1 MNNSD
6 LTSSNSSLQTTD
18 TSGGGIRRTS
28 MSDLEQASRRT
39 QIKEIMKDPT
49 LSAQERRKSIQSLMD
64 GRRRSSQGRRQSGA
78 SGMAAAAALAAAEF
92 ADLDSSDEEEDMSNN
107 NMHSSEAAN
116 GEAQRTES
124 PTKRSSTQ
132 ILTTDETPTKRRT
145 SLRESFTMGFS
156 NMGVLESSGDTE
168 SSTTTLTGGD
178 NNISPDILSRNKT
191 MEKSRPICEHYE
203 RNCSI
208 VSPCCGLVFGCRM

>member
-1 MNNSD
+1 MNSD
-6 LTSSNSSLQTTD
+6 TTNAAN
-18 TSGGGIRRTS
+18 GGRCPSMTDEESKARRVS
-28 MSDLEQASRRT
+28 IQA
-39 QIKEIMKDPT
+39 IMKDPT

-92 ADLDSSDEEEDMSNN
+92 AGLDSSDEED
-107 NMHSSEAAN
+107 MHSRETAN
-116 GEAQRTES
+116 GEVDGKRTES

-156 NMGVLESSGDTE
+156 NMGVLESSCDTE
-168 SSTTTLTGGD
+168 SSTTTITGGD
-178 NNISPDILSRNKT
+178 NKSPDISRNRT

>member
-1 MNNSD
+1 MNSD
-6 LTSSNSSLQTTD
+6 TANTNASNGGRRPSMTD
-18 TSGGGIRRTS
+18 EESKARR
-28 MSDLEQASRRT
+28 ASI
-39 QIKEIMKDPT
+39 QKIMKDTT

-107 NMHSSEAAN
+107 MHSSEAAN
-116 GEAQRTES
+116 GEVDGKRTES
-124 PTKRSSTQ
+124 STKRSSTQ

-156 NMGVLESSGDTE
+156 NMVVLESSGDTE

>member
-1 MNNSD
+1 
-6 LTSSNSSLQTTD
+6 
-18 TSGGGIRRTS
+18 
-28 MSDLEQASRRT
+28 
-39 QIKEIMKDPT
+39 MKDPT

-116 GEAQRTES
+116 GEVIDGKRTET

-132 ILTTDETPTKRRT
+132 IATDETPTKRRT

-178 NNISPDILSRNKT
+178 NNIISPDISRNKT

>member
-1 MNNSD
+1 MNSD
-6 LTSSNSSLQTTD
+6 TTNASNGGRRPSMTD
-18 TSGGGIRRTS
+18 EESKARRAS
-28 MSDLEQASRRT
+28 IQA
-39 QIKEIMKDPT
+39 IMKDHT

-92 ADLDSSDEEEDMSNN
+92 ADLDSSDEEDMSNN
-107 NMHSSEAAN
+107 NMHSSETAN
-116 GEAQRTES
+116 GEVQKTES

-132 ILTTDETPTKRRT
+132 ILSTDEAPTKRRT

-168 SSTTTLTGGD
+168 SSTTTTAGGD
-178 NNISPDILSRNKT
+178 NISPDISRNKT

>member
-1 MNNSD
+1 MNSETTNA
-6 LTSSNSSLQTTD
+6 SNGGRRPSMTD
-18 TSGGGIRRTS
+18 EESKARRAS
-28 MSDLEQASRRT
+28 IQA
-39 QIKEIMKDPT
+39 IMKDPT

-92 ADLDSSDEEEDMSNN
+92 ADLDSSDEEDMSNN

-116 GEAQRTES
+116 GEVQRTES

-156 NMGVLESSGDTE
+156 NMVVLESSGDTE
-168 SSTTTLTGGD
+168 SSTTTAGYD